1 MRGASRE
8 ADLRV
13 KGLGLKARFF
23 LVMTVALLLVLLVMG
38 YVVYAGTRRV
48 VTDVEMD
55 AISEAVRF
63 TQEGHAHELEQRGLQ
78 HPSGVQMYPFRFDS
92 GKTGTLYRYDGTGG
106 SEQSSFELLVPDRQK
121 ADLHL
126 LQLFGAIMA
135 VVVLV
140 GAIVALWVANQVSRP
155 IQVLLQDVRQIAKG
169 DLRHKVHAVG
179 AGEIRVLARSI
190 DRMARD
196 LEVARAEELEFSI
209 HEHERELAAG
219 VREALLPLATPWIAG
234 YDLGAAFLAS
244 PEFGGDFHDFVVR
257 LDGRVGLLV
266 CDVGGS
272 GVPAA
277 LVGTTARSYLK
288 SELERVDDLL
298 EGLRRVN
305 RWLAADVQRGMFV
318 TALVALVD
326 PSAGKASV
334 VSAGHKAPL
343 LRCCAA
349 DGNLRTVHPDG
360 IALGF
365 DKGPIFDR
373 RLQLVEVPIEPGD
386 RLVLTNSA
394 PVAIKNAEGREVGE
408 KAFYARVHKH
418 APLDTHHFLK
428 NLKRDLE
435 QYAGG
440 LGVKRDVSLVTISR
454 QA

>member
-1 MRGASRE
+1 MKGASRE

-13 KGLGLKARFF
+13 KGLGLKARFV
-23 LVMTVALLLVLLVMG
+23 LVMTFALLLVLLVMG
-38 YVVYAGTRRV
+38 YVIYTGTRRIV
-48 VTDVEMD
+48 SNMEMD
-55 AISEAVRF
+55 AISEGVRF
-63 TQEGHAHELEQRGLQ
+63 TQEAHAHELEQRGLQ

-92 GKTGTLYRYDGTGG
+92 GKTGTLYRYDGTGDP
-106 SEQSSFELLVPDRQK
+106 EQQSFELLVPDNQK
-121 ADLHL
+121 VDLPL
-126 LQLFGAIMA
+126 LQLIGAVLA

-140 GAIVALWVANQVSRP
+140 GAIVAMWVANQVSRP
-155 IQVLLQDVRQIAKG
+155 IQVLVHDVRQIAKG
-169 DLRHKVHAVG
+169 DLRHNVRAVG
-179 AGEIRVLARSI
+179 AGEIKLLARSI

-196 LEVARAEELEFSI
+196 LEVAHAEEVELSI
-209 HEHERELAAG
+209 QEHERELAAG
-219 VREALLPLATPWIAG
+219 VREILLPFAVPWVEG
-234 YDLGAAFLAS
+234 YDLGAALLAS
-244 PEFGGDFHDFVVR
+244 QEFGGDFHDFVVR
-257 LDGRVGLLV
+257 VDGRVGLLV

-272 GVPAA
+272 GIPAA
-277 LVGTTARSYLK
+277 LVGATARSYLR
-288 SELERVDDLL
+288 SELERADDLL

-305 RWLAADVQRGMFV
+305 RWLAGDVQRGRFV

-326 PSAGKASV
+326 PSAGKAAV
-334 VSAGHKAPL
+334 VSAGHKVPL

-418 APLDTHHFLK
+418 AHLHTDHFLK

-435 QYAGG
+435 QYAGE

-454 QA
+454 EA